1 MNKSKIIFITMILN
15 LIVAIMKLVAGILFS
30 FSSLIADSV
39 QSFID
44 FATDITSFIAN
55 KIGKRRA
62 NKLFPFGYGQIYYL
76 SNLLTGILLFIIGIF
91 ILYQF
96 FFFEGE
102 FFPTPQIF
110 IILVVILILKGIVVY
125 LLNHYGKYLKSELMI
140 ESSKE
145 SAADF
150 VSTCVVLIISILVL
164 FEKYLPSFINIDKI
178 GSLGIAI
185 YVFYVSIK
193 IMIANT
199 KGVLLNTD
207 ENEKIT
213 DDIRKELS
221 KFQDI
226 KLESIKLVRMSKYYS
241 LFLKVKADDNMTI
254 KEYITIERQIKKH
267 LKAKDKEIRFVD
279 IEPV

>member
-1 MNKSKIIFITMILN
+1 
-15 LIVAIMKLVAGILFS
+15 
-30 FSSLIADSV
+30 
-39 QSFID
+39 
-44 FATDITSFIAN
+44 
-55 KIGKRRA
+55 
-62 NKLFPFGYGQIYYL
+62 
-76 SNLLTGILLFIIGIF
+76 
-91 ILYQF
+91 
-96 FFFEGE
+96 
-102 FFPTPQIF
+102 
-110 IILVVILILKGIVVY
+110 
-125 LLNHYGKYLKSELMI
+125 MI